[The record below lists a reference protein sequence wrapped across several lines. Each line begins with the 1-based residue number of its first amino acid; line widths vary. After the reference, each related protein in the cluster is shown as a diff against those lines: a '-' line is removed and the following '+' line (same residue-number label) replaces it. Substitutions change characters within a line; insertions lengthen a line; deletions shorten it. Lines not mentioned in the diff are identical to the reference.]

1 MIVIREFG
9 TMVFKCDVVW
19 RDCLKLNKVAIVS
32 KFGSKISEDAAE
44 MISKKLTAKKIK
56 VYTIAPVMVS
66 GAEKVESLEDLS
78 KIKLDLVVTLG
89 GDGTTLRTFRN
100 LRNETPI
107 LTINVGGN
115 RGILSEITLDDF
127 DDAITA
133 ISKNQIW
140 LDKRTRVVASCNG
153 EEFAPALN
161 EIFVNRKNLTKT
173 AEFEIRFQ
181 NDTVKQKMDGV
192 IISTPSGSTGHS
204 FSIGG
209 PVLHESLDVLI
220 ITPVAPVHR
229 LPSIVVPDEKI
240 EINCSHDCN
249 IVMDAQMIKS
259 SEFDQKITI
268 KKFKKQAV
276 FVRLKKKGLRQMNK
290 LGF

>member
-1 MIVIREFG
+1 MI
-9 TMVFKCDVVW
+9 W

-44 MISKKLTAKKIK
+44 MISKKLVAKKLK
-56 VYTIAPVMVS
+56 VYTIAPVSVS
-66 GAEKVESLEDLS
+66 GAEKVESLEELS
-78 KIKLDLVVTLG
+78 KIKLDLAVTLG
-89 GDGTTLRTFRN
+89 GDGTTLRAFRN

-127 DDAITA
+127 DDAINA
-133 ISKNQIW
+133 ITKNQIW

-161 EIFVNRKNLTKT
+161 EIYVNRKNLTKT

-181 NDTVKQKMDGV
+181 SDTVKQKMDGV

-209 PVLHESLDVLI
+209 PLLHESLDVLI

>member
-1 MIVIREFG
+1 M
-9 TMVFKCDVVW
+9 K
-19 RDCLKLNKVAIVS
+19 LKNVAIVS
-32 KFGSKISEDAAE
+32 KFGSKISEDAAKL
-44 MISKKLTAKKIK
+44 ISKKLLAKKSK
-56 VYTIAPVMVS
+56 VTTISPVKVA
-66 GAEKVESLEDLS
+66 GAKQVESLDELR
-78 KIKLDLVVTLG
+78 KIKLDLVITLG

-100 LRNETPI
+100 LQNETPI

-127 DDAITA
+127 DKAMESI
-133 ISKNQIW
+133 IKNKIW
-140 LDKRTRVVASCNG
+140 LDQRTRVAASCNG

-161 EIFVNRKNLTKT
+161 EIYVNRKNLTKT
-173 AEFEIRFQ
+173 AEFEIKFQ

-209 PVLHESLDVLI
+209 PLLHESLDVLI

-229 LPSIVVPDEKI
+229 LPSIVVPDQKV

-249 IVMDAQMIKS
+249 IVMDAQMIRS
-259 SEFDQKITI
+259 AGVGETITI
-268 KKFKKQAV
+268 KKFRKQAV
-276 FVRLKKKGLRQMNK
+276 FVRLRKKGLRQMNK

>member
-1 MIVIREFG
+1 MNIREIC
-9 TMVFKCDVVW
+9 VKV
-19 RDCLKLNKVAIVS
+19 KNVAIVS
-32 KFGSKISEDAAE
+32 KFGSKISEDAAVV
-44 MISKKLTAKKIK
+44 ITKKLVDNNSK
-56 VYTIAPVMVS
+56 VITISPVQVS
-66 GAEKVESLEDLS
+66 GAKQVESLEELS
-78 KIKLDLVVTLG
+78 KMKLDLVITLG
-89 GDGTTLRTFRN
+89 GDGTTLRAFRN
-100 LRNETPI
+100 LQNETPI

-115 RGILSEITLDDF
+115 RGILSEITLEQF
-127 DDAITA
+127 DKALENIN
-133 ISKNQIW
+133 KNKIW

-161 EIFVNRKNLTKT
+161 EIYVNRKNLTKT
-173 AEFEIRFQ
+173 AEFEIKFQ

-209 PVLHESLDVLI
+209 PLLHESLDVLI

-259 SEFDQKITI
+259 SEVDQKITI
-268 KKFKKQAV
+268 KKFKNQAV

>member
-1 MIVIREFG
+1 M
-9 TMVFKCDVVW
+9 
-19 RDCLKLNKVAIVS
+19 KLNKVAIVS

-44 MISKKLTAKKIK
+44 MISKKLIAKKIK
-56 VYTIAPVMVS
+56 VYTIAPVSVT
-66 GAEKVESLEDLS
+66 GAEKVESLEELS
-78 KIKLDLVVTLG
+78 KIKLDLAVTLG
-89 GDGTTLRTFRN
+89 GDGTTLRAFRN

-127 DDAITA
+127 DDAVTA
-133 ISKNQIW
+133 MIKDQIW
-140 LDKRTRVVASCNG
+140 LDKRTRVVALCNG

-161 EIFVNRKNLTKT
+161 EIYVNRKNLTKT
-173 AEFEIRFQ
+173 AEFEIKFQ

-209 PVLHESLDVLI
+209 PLLHESLDVLI

-259 SEFDQKITI
+259 SEVDQKITI
-268 KKFKKQAV
+268 KKFKNQAV
-276 FVRLKKKGLRQMNK
+276 FVRLKKKGLRQSFNSYRGIFRTPVLRNILDK
-290 LGF
+290 LMYTD

>member
-1 MIVIREFG
+1 M
-9 TMVFKCDVVW
+9 
-19 RDCLKLNKVAIVS
+19 KLNKVAIVS

-44 MISKKLTAKKIK
+44 MISKKLIAKKIK
-56 VYTIAPVMVS
+56 VYTIAPVSVS
-66 GAEKVESLEDLS
+66 GAEKVESLEELS

-89 GDGTTLRTFRN
+89 GDGTTLRAFRN

-127 DDAITA
+127 DDAVTA
-133 ISKNQIW
+133 IGKDDIW

-153 EEFAPALN
+153 EEFSPALN
-161 EIFVNRKNLTKT
+161 EIYVNRKNLTKT
-173 AEFEIRFQ
+173 AEFEIKFQ

-209 PVLHESLDVLI
+209 PLLHESLDV
-220 ITPVAPVHR
+220 PVHR

>member
-1 MIVIREFG
+1 M
-9 TMVFKCDVVW
+9 
-19 RDCLKLNKVAIVS
+19 KLNKVAIVS
-32 KFGSKISEDAAE
+32 KFGSKISEDAAK
-44 MISKKLTAKKIK
+44 MIAKKLIAKKIK
-56 VYTIAPVMVS
+56 VYTIEPVSVP
-66 GAEKVESLEDLS
+66 GAEKVESLEELS
-78 KIKLDLVVTLG
+78 KIKLDLAVTLG

-115 RGILSEITLDDF
+115 RGILSEITLNDF

-133 ISKNQIW
+133 IIKDQIW

-161 EIFVNRKNLTKT
+161 EIYVNRKNLTKT
-173 AEFEIRFQ
+173 AEFEIKFQ

-209 PVLHESLDVLI
+209 PLLHESLDVLI

-249 IVMDAQMIKS
+249 IVMDAQMVKS
-259 SEFDQKITI
+259 AGFGQKIII

>member
-1 MIVIREFG
+1 MN
-9 TMVFKCDVVW
+9 
-19 RDCLKLNKVAIVS
+19 LKNVAIVS
-32 KFGSKISEDAAE
+32 KFGSKISEDAAKV
-44 MISKKLTAKKIK
+44 ISKKLLAKKTIITTISPVK
-56 VYTIAPVMVS
+56 VA
-66 GAEKVESLEDLS
+66 GAKQVESLEELH
-78 KIKLDLVVTLG
+78 KIKLDLVITLG
-89 GDGTTLRTFRN
+89 GDGTTLRAFRN
-100 LRNETPI
+100 LQNETPI

-115 RGILSEITLDDF
+115 RGILSEITLEQF
-127 DDAITA
+127 DNALENIN
-133 ISKNQIW
+133 KNKIW
-140 LDKRTRVVASCNG
+140 LDKRTRVAASCND

-161 EIFVNRKNLTKT
+161 EIYVNRKNLTKT
-173 AEFEIRFQ
+173 AEFEIKFQ

-209 PVLHESLDVLI
+209 PLLHESLDVLI

-229 LPSIVVPDEKI
+229 LPSIVVPDQKI

-249 IVMDAQMIKS
+249 IVMDAQMIRS
-259 SEFDQKITI
+259 AGVGEKIII

-276 FVRLKKKGLRQMNK
+276 FVRLRKKGLRQMNK

>member
-1 MIVIREFG
+1 M
-9 TMVFKCDVVW
+9 K
-19 RDCLKLNKVAIVS
+19 LKNVAIVS
-32 KFGSKISEDAAE
+32 KFGSKISEDAAKI
-44 MISKKLTAKKIK
+44 ISKKLLAKKSK
-56 VYTIAPVMVS
+56 VTTISPVKVT
-66 GAEKVESLEDLS
+66 GAKQVESLDELR
-78 KIKLDLVVTLG
+78 KIKLDLVITLG

-100 LRNETPI
+100 LQNETPI

-127 DDAITA
+127 DKALESI
-133 ISKNQIW
+133 IKNKIW
-140 LDKRTRVVASCNG
+140 LDKRTRVAASCNG

-161 EIFVNRKNLTKT
+161 EIYVNRKNLTKT
-173 AEFEIRFQ
+173 AEFEIKFQ

-209 PVLHESLDVLI
+209 PLLHESLDVLI

-229 LPSIVVPDEKI
+229 LPSIVVPDQKV

-259 SEFDQKITI
+259 AGVGEKITI

-276 FVRLKKKGLRQMNK
+276 FVRLRKKGLRQMNK